1 MLCIGFS
8 FPLMAYQSAS
18 SYTDALTGDT
28 YTNAAR
34 GVGIWGYYMTGT
46 VNDQTCERYI
56 QWSGEVSTAC
66 DDSSSSTSGS
76 NDRNVCDSEYSADY
90 GWLCTTQWLYTV
102 SFALSCLGCCATIGG
117 AFGPK
122 HALAGAAGLNF
133 CSGLFCMITA
143 SYVTASHKTAG
154 IDGNPWSAVM
164 DSAQKG
170 APYKANFSYAA
181 LWLGWLLG
189 WKCAAI
195 CAYAFTQ
202 GDGEKKE
209 EVVVVDHGR
218 GETYVE
224 ERVVVEATVAV

>member
-1 MLCIGFS
+1 MT
-8 FPLMAYQSAS
+8 YQSAS
-18 SYTDALTGDT
+18 SYTDPLSGDT
-28 YTNAAR
+28 YVNAAR
-34 GVGIWGYYMTGT
+34 GVGLWGVYMVGT

-56 QWSGEVSTAC
+56 QWSGEVSTVC
-66 DDSSSSTSGS
+66 DGSSTSGS
-76 NDRNVCDSEYSADY
+76 NDINVCDSDNSDMY

-122 HALAGAAGLNF
+122 PALAGAAGLNF

-143 SYVTASHKTAG
+143 SYVTASQDY
-154 IDGNPWSAVM
+154 DGVEANPWSNFAG
-164 DSAQKG
+164 STQKG

-224 ERVVVEATVAV
+224 ERVVVESTVAV